1 MYDCQQLRKKCV
13 DVALTEISNNFSH
26 LEYDSL
32 PQTLQSEL
40 FEAKAERDRI
50 LGNSSTCINYV
61 DEQKKMEQAFLFL
74 PSERPDPEK
83 KKKKKKR
90 SKK

>member
-13 DVALTEISNNFSH
+13 EFALAEISNNFSH

-50 LGNSSTCINYV
+50 LGI
-61 DEQKKMEQAFLFL
+61 
-74 PSERPDPEK
+74 
-83 KKKKKKR
+83 
-90 SKK
+90 